1 MQPVNWTPQ
10 GPRTRVF
17 DWPCN
22 AFPRGQSTS
31 NALVLFSLPC
41 AVSVPAK
48 PPEEAILFNQT
59 TSSGVVCRPL
69 NERRAE

>member
-10 GPRTRVF
+10 GLRTRVF

-31 NALVLFSLPC
+31 NALVHVLAPLRCFGS
-41 AVSVPAK
+41 S
-48 PPEEAILFNQT
+48 QT
-59 TSSGVVCRPL
+59 ARGG
-69 NERRAE
+69 NFI